1 MTIKKYYYAFILA
14 LLFSFLLLAPNFSLA
29 QASQTTFSVT
39 PNYPS
44 QQAPDVN
51 GYYDLTVTNSEDID
65 LRFSLRNPSD
75 KEIIITNTIS
85 PATTNKNGQIIYG
98 PTKIALDASVDYN
111 LADLIT
117 GEKETIVPAKSTTD
131 LVLHLK
137 SPTKEFQGIILGG
150 IEFEEKRTD
159 TDTQTIQNVIAYD
172 IPILLRQ
179 NSQNVPLSFTFD
191 KLNQNKQADEQ
202 FLTQRIY
209 NSTPAI
215 AKKGKLVT
223 EIRRANTSE
232 ILYKETNNEVNFAP
246 NSTMDFE
253 IPLTDPSLSN
263 GNYTAK
269 TIIQF
274 GEQKWETTASFTITG
289 NTKRHSATSN
299 IENKKTI
306 KGMYP
311 LVILMLIAVIVLLLY
326 KNKKSLK

>member
-1 MTIKKYYYAFILA
+1 MTIEKHDYAFILA
-14 LLFSFLLLAPNFSLA
+14 LLISFLLLAPNFSLA
-29 QASQTTFSVT
+29 QATQTTFSVN

-51 GYYDLTVTNSEDID
+51 GYYDLTVTNNEEVD
-65 LRFSLRNPSD
+65 LRFSLKNPSD
-75 KEIIITNTIS
+75 KEIIVTNTIS

-98 PTKIALDASVDYN
+98 PTEIALDASADYN

-117 GEKETIVPAKSTTD
+117 GAKETTVPANSTTD

-159 TDTQTIQNVIAYD
+159 NASQTIQNVIAYD

-179 NSQNVPLSFTFD
+179 NSQSVPLSFTFD
-191 KLNQNKQADEQ
+191 KLNQNKQADQ
-202 FLTQRIY
+202 LFLTQRIY

-223 EIRRANTSE
+223 EIRRDGTTE

-253 IPLTDPSLSN
+253 ISLTDSSLSN

-274 GEQKWETTASFTITG
+274 GEQKWETTESFTITG
-289 NTKRHSATSN
+289 KTKRNSATSN
-299 IENKKTI
+299 IENKKTTKRI
-306 KGMYP
+306 YP
-311 LVILMLIAVIVLLLY
+311 LVILGLIAVIVLLLY
-326 KNKKSLK
+326 KNKKTLT